1 MKQKLIEL
9 KEEQAN
15 PQVGDCNTPLNIWKT
30 KQMINIWKNS
40 TLLLRENIQT
50 HNERD
55 HLHL

>member
-9 KEEQAN
+9 KEKQAN
-15 PQVGDCNTPLNIWKT
+15 PQIGDCNTPLLFERSK
-30 KQMINIWKNS
+30 MISIMENS
-40 TLLLRENIQT
+40 TLLLTENIQT